1 MTSSQTSQQLSP
13 VYQLSDQYIEQLA
26 DSDPGL
32 ATALGIAG
40 HDHEMTD
47 FSPKGH
53 EQRHQI
59 TQATFNKL
67 NSLDTTADRDRLAAG
82 VLRNSLEMSTLEYD
96 AGEHLRSIRVLAGDV
111 DSARAIFDLMPTA
124 TADNWKTIAE
134 RMQAVPTAFAGMRE
148 SWSLG
153 ISRKVVAPRRQAI
166 VVAEQ
171 LEIWA
176 GTPKSP
182 GFFTQFAESAS
193 AVDGA
198 PLEKLR
204 RAAIDASNSMSETAK
219 FLRQT
224 YAPAADPRNGVG
236 PERHALARRRFMGMS
251 VDAQEA
257 YEWGFAEVSRLDAE
271 LVKTAKEIKPNAT
284 LDEVRHF
291 LDTDPKHSIEG
302 EENLREWLQK
312 LMDDAMSFLIR
323 ENHFD
328 IPKEIHRVE
337 AMISPPGGAA
347 AMYYTSPSEDLSRP
361 GRTWYPANGRTRFP
375 LWSEPTT
382 AYHEGV
388 PGHHLQIGMA
398 TVNSEKLSRFQRN
411 EFVSGHGEGWALY
424 AERLMDELG
433 FLGKPEYR
441 LGYLY
446 AQAFRAARI
455 VVDIG
460 MHCEFAIPKESKWHG
475 GEAWTPELAL
485 EFLSARSSSD
495 DEFNKSEINRYLG
508 WPAQAISY
516 KLGERV
522 WLSLRED
529 AKRKHGANFDLRA
542 WHAYALDLGNLGLD
556 LLKTELARF

>member
-1 MTSSQTSQQLSP
+1 MTSSKNTPEISP
-13 VYQLSDQYIEQLA
+13 VYQLSDEYIERLA
-26 DSDPGL
+26 AVDPGL

-47 FSPKGH
+47 FSPNGH
-53 EQRHQI
+53 AKRNEVNRS
-59 TQATFNKL
+59 TLATL
-67 NSLDTTADRDRLAAG
+67 NTLDASSDHDRLAAG
-82 VLRNSLEMSTLEYD
+82 VLRNSLDMSTLEYD
-96 AGEHLRSIRVLAGDV
+96 AGEHLRSIRVIAGDV
-111 DSARAIFDLMPTA
+111 DSARSIFDLMPTT
-124 TADNWKTIAE
+124 TAEHWKTIAE
-134 RMQAVPTAFAGMRE
+134 RMSGVPEAFAGMRE
-148 SWSLG
+148 SWNLG
-153 ISRKVVAPRRQAI
+153 IQRGVVAPRRQAL

-171 LEIWA
+171 LETWA
-176 GTPKSP
+176 GTPTNP
-182 GFFTQFAESAS
+182 GFFTQFAESATS
-193 AVDGA
+193 VAGA
-198 PLEKLR
+198 PMTSLR
-204 RAAIDASNSMSETAK
+204 DAAIAASKSLGETSQY
-219 FLRQT
+219 LRQT
-224 YAPAADPRNGVG
+224 YASSADPRNGVG
-236 PERHALARRRFMGMS
+236 DERHALARRRFMGMD
-251 VDAQEA
+251 VDAREA
-257 YEWGFAEVSRLDAE
+257 YEWGFAEVRRLDTE
-271 LVKTAKEIKPNAT
+271 LERTAKEIRPDAT
-284 LDEVRHF
+284 LNEVRQF
-291 LDTDPKHSIEG
+291 LDTDPQHSIEG
-302 EENLREWLQK
+302 EENLREWLQE

-347 AMYYTSPSEDLSRP
+347 AMYYTSPSEDLKRP

-460 MHCEFAIPKESKWHG
+460 MHCDFAIPRDWGWHSGES
-475 GEAWTPELAL
+475 WTPELAL

-495 DEFNKSEINRYLG
+495 DAFNKSEINRYLG

-522 WLSLRED
+522 WTGLRDD
-529 AKRKHGANFDLRA
+529 AKRKHGTKFDLRA